1 MALAVGMKW
10 NEAETEFR
18 RAIELNPNYAT
29 AHYFY
34 GFSCLAPEK
43 RIDAALDEFRTA
55 LSLDPLSSIVN
66 TNYAVVLMYAHR
78 YPESEAQFQ
87 KVLAQDPNFWPAH
100 FKLSQ
105 LYATTGRFADAVR
118 ELRKVPNQPGIP
130 IFEDAEGY
138 EKLNLAVGLTDRTAA
153 AAIAFA
159 AGGNRAKALDYLEQA
174 YVDGNDELILALRY
188 PALDSLRSEP
198 RYKDLMRRM
207 GLPE

>member
-1 MALAVGMKW
+1 
-10 NEAETEFR
+10 
-18 RAIELNPNYAT
+18 
-29 AHYFY
+29 
-34 GFSCLAPEK
+34 
-43 RIDAALDEFRTA
+43 
-55 LSLDPLSSIVN
+55 
-66 TNYAVVLMYAHR
+66 
-78 YPESEAQFQ
+78 
-87 KVLAQDPNFWPAH
+87 VLAQDPNFWPAH